1 MSLPFYVNPETAT
14 REKADFAR
22 RNIARGRPIV
32 ALEVTEG
39 VLIVSENP
47 SRHLRKIAEVYD
59 RIAFA
64 GVGKYTE
71 LEALRKAGVRLAD
84 MKGYSYHREDV
95 TARSLANAYA
105 ETMAAVFTND
115 LKPYEVE
122 IMVAQVGE
130 SVGEANEIYHVDFA
144 GFITD
149 EHRFMAMGGEAEALR
164 ERVAEAYRDDFDLNT
179 GLRAAVEAL
188 GGPDR
193 QVPQEELEAA
203 LLESAGGR
211 RRFRRLTAP
220 DLADA
225 LG

>member
-130 SVGEANEIYHVDFA
+130 SAGEPNEIY
-144 GFITD
+144 
-149 EHRFMAMGGEAEALR
+149 EHRFMAMGGEADALK
-164 ERVAEAYRDDFDLNT
+164 ERVAEAYRDDLDLNT
-179 GLRAAVEAL
+179 GLRAAVQAL

-203 LLESAGGR
+203 LLQSTGGR